1 MLRPGSFLWLLRCSS
16 LTEFRQHL
24 NAALEEALVND
35 ELERQAKW
43 TQAIAV
49 GERAFVEAIEQ
60 QINSR
65 QQMMITEQGGS
76 WVLREEHGAVFGP
89 EKKAMSPY

>member
-1 MLRPGSFLWLLRCSS
+1 MRC
-16 LTEFRQHL
+16 LPT
-24 NAALEEALVND
+24 A
-35 ELERQAKW
+35 ERQAKW

-49 GERAFVEAIEQ
+49 GERAFVEAIEE

-65 QQMMITEQGGS
+65 HQMMITEQAGS
-76 WVLREEHGAVFGP
+76 WVLQEEPGAVFGP